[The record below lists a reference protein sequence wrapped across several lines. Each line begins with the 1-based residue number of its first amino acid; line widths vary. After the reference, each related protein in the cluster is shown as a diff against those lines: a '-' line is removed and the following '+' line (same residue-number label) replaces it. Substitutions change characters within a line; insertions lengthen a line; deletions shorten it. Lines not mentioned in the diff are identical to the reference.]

1 MSARMGLWIDHEQAI
16 VVALTD
22 SGEEIGRIESNVDTQ
37 SRLHDQADDHR
48 QRALTGHLNVYYDAV
63 IDRIGEA
70 ESILIFGP
78 GEAKTELRKR
88 LETHKLDGRIVGV
101 DLRDGG
107 TVSYRRGSPPLQQ
120 HHHLRGHQ
128 SF

>member
-22 SGEEIGRIESNVDTQ
+22 SGEEIGRIESQVDTK
-37 SRLHDQADDHR
+37 SRRDNQADDHR

-101 DLRDGG
+101 DAADRMTDAQIAAKVRQYFAG
-107 TVSYRRGSPPLQQ
+107 
-120 HHHLRGHQ
+120 
-128 SF
+128 